1 MLGLGREAP
10 QPQRDVIQVTGDLVI
25 PVDLRNI
32 AFWLEMLL
40 GTPAVTGT
48 GPYTR
53 VFTSG
58 AATLPSFTVE
68 IGHPRVPS
76 FQRITGCMVNTL
88 RLQWQRSGKA
98 QATLGLIA
106 QAETLHPASGG
117 GTPAIA
123 ALTQF
128 NPFQSS
134 LKKDGSALGNITQA
148 TLTYSNGL
156 AAVETIRPDGLIE
169 GIDPGPIRVSGE
181 LRVRFADTGLMTTA
195 SSGTPVALELGYV
208 IDANGQLLLAL
219 PEVYLPRPKL
229 PVQGPAGIEA
239 TFAFEAALHAGT
251 GHSLTATLVN
261 DVA

>member
-1 MLGLGREAP
+1 M
-10 QPQRDVIQVTGDLVI
+10 
-25 PVDLRNI
+25 
-32 AFWLEMLL
+32 
-40 GTPAVTGT
+40 
-48 GPYTR
+48 
-53 VFTSG
+53 
-58 AATLPSFTVE
+58 
-68 IGHPRVPS
+68 
-76 FQRITGCMVNTL
+76 
-88 RLQWQRSGKA
+88 
-98 QATLGLIA
+98 
-106 QAETLHPASGG
+106 
-117 GTPAIA
+117 
-123 ALTQF
+123 
-128 NPFQSS
+128 
-134 LKKDGSALGNITQA
+134 
-148 TLTYSNGL
+148 

-239 TFAFEAALHAGT
+239 TFAFEAALNAGT